1 MKFKGL
7 TSLLYICSMV
17 GLGLNQN
24 VQAFNIDPQAPEVAA
39 NAANKN
45 VNKHMAKEE
54 LRGLLALFS
63 NMSATFTQQIFDLQ
77 GEALQSSQGDIILQ
91 KPQMLRWSVNSP
103 EESLLIAD
111 GNTVYSVDPFV
122 EQVTLMEQSSLTK
135 TNPLM
140 LLISNQK
147 SQWDNVEI
155 EKIDGDFV
163 VRSLDQDASIT
174 LVILSFNNSSELT
187 LLTSIDR
194 QQQRNIIEFSNVKM
208 NIEVP
213 ANSFNYTPES
223 TWVVDDQRL
232 SQ

>member
-1 MKFKGL
+1 
-7 TSLLYICSMV
+7 MV

-24 VQAFNIDPQAPEVAA
+24 VQAFNIDPQASEVAA

-45 VNKHMAKEE
+45 VNKHLAKEE

-77 GEALQSSQGDIILQ
+77 GEELQSSQGDIILQ

-111 GNTVYSVDPFV
+111 GSTVYSVDPFV
-122 EQVTLMEQSSLTK
+122 EQVTLMEQSALTK

-140 LLISNQK
+140 LLISNEK

-155 EKIDGDFV
+155 EKVDGDFV
-163 VRSLDQDASIT
+163 LRSLDQEASIT
-174 LVILSFNNSSELT
+174 LVILSFNNNSELT

-194 QQQRNIIEFSNVKM
+194 QQQRNVIEFSNVKM

-213 ANSFNYTPES
+213 ANSFTYTPES

-232 SQ
+232 SH